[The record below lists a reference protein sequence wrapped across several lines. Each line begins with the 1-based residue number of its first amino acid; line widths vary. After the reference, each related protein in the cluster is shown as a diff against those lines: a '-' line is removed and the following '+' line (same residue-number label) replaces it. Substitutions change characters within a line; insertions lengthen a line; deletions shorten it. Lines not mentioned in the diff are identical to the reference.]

1 MLHLFKSRVFESL
14 IIYLLF
20 LSLAHLKSR
29 CTVCNRSM
37 ELVQRWSLQT
47 FADIV
52 LNIWTFLPIAIAHI
66 HASWLLAC
74 IFFFCAVFRVF
85 HVTNTHSL
93 HLHLVHFSISFF
105 TISIVSHSISLD
117 FFYPSLS
124 LFASSIC
131 QELVANDF
139 SRFFL
144 IF

>member
-47 FADIV
+47 FDDIV

-74 IFFFCAVFRVF
+74 IFFSVQFFVFFTSLILILFISIWCTFQWVSSQFPLFRTVFRLIF
-85 HVTNTHSL
+85 
-93 HLHLVHFSISFF
+93 FSS
-105 TISIVSHSISLD
+105 
-117 FFYPSLS
+117 SLS
-124 LFASSIC
+124 FFASSIC
-131 QELVANDF
+131 
-139 SRFFL
+139 
-144 IF
+144 